1 MRQRGRDGE
10 RERQR
15 DRQREDVGSDVR
27 KLGAQRDGIYLPL
40 SLRSCVFIVSGARS
54 FNASLICWSAVF
66 RGHTLKVSHFVL

>member
-1 MRQRGRDGE
+1 MERE